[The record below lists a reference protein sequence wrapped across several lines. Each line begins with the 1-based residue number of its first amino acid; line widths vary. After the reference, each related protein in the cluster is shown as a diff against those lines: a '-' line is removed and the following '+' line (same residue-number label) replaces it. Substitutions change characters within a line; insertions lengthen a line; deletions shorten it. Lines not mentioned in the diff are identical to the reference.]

1 MRKQKAWWFL
11 KNVYLCP
18 RINQIKMDKFPIKTA
33 ITTEELA
40 DKILPFKIQE
50 DADNIY
56 ILDYTIPKSNNKKN
70 FKMREQIVWS
80 IYGKWQAIHETKKR
94 YNNALKSDILIRFE
108 GITETVQKAAR
119 NYKYTM
125 AMCAFDEVLQY
136 SIEVKRDK
144 PKKEVENQKRYKEM
158 IIMNL
163 QTEAFKPYFENIKM
177 TVGVLRT
184 DESKKIQYC
193 ISTIEQ

>member
-1 MRKQKAWWFL
+1 
-11 KNVYLCP
+11 
-18 RINQIKMDKFPIKTA
+18 MDKFTAKTTA
-33 ITTEELA
+33 IKEEFI
-40 DKILPFKIQE
+40 DKIVPFKIQE

-70 FKMREQIVWS
+70 FKIREQIVWS
-80 IYGKWQAIHETKKR
+80 IYGKWQAMHETKKR
-94 YNNALKSDILIRFE
+94 YNIALKSDILIRFE
-108 GITETVQKAAR
+108 GISETVQKAAR

-136 SIEVKRDK
+136 AVEVKRDK
-144 PKKEVENQKRYKEM
+144 PKNEVENQRRYKEM

-177 TVGVLRT
+177 IVGVLRT

>member
-1 MRKQKAWWFL
+1 
-11 KNVYLCP
+11 
-18 RINQIKMDKFPIKTA
+18 MDKYTTKTA
-33 ITTEELA
+33 AIKEEFV

-56 ILDYTIPKSNNKKN
+56 ILDYTIPKLNNKIN
-70 FKMREQIVWS
+70 FKIREQIVWS
-80 IYGKWQAIHETKKR
+80 IYGKWQAMHETKKR
-94 YNNALKSDILIRFE
+94 YNIALKSDILIRFE
-108 GITETVQKAAR
+108 GISETVQKAAR

-136 SIEVKRDK
+136 AVEVKRDK
-144 PKKEVENQKRYKEM
+144 PKNEVENQRRYKEM
-158 IIMNL
+158 IVMNL
-163 QTEAFKPYFENIKM
+163 QTEAFKPYFENIKLI
-177 TVGVLRT
+177 VGVLRT

>member
-1 MRKQKAWWFL
+1 
-11 KNVYLCP
+11 
-18 RINQIKMDKFPIKTA
+18 MDKFTSK
-33 ITTEELA
+33 ITITEEEFI
-40 DKILPFKIQE
+40 DKILPFSIKE
-50 DADNIY
+50 DVDNIY
-56 ILDYTIPKSNNKKN
+56 ILDYTIPKSNNKKD
-70 FKMREQIVWS
+70 FKIREQIVWS
-80 IYGKWQAIHETKKR
+80 IYGKWQAMHKTKKR
-94 YNNALKSDILIRFE
+94 YNIALKSDILIRFE
-108 GITETVQKAAR
+108 GISETVQKAAR

-136 SIEVKRDK
+136 AIEVKRDK
-144 PKKEVENQKRYKEM
+144 PKKYVENQRRYKEV

-163 QTEAFKPYFENIKM
+163 CTAAFMPYFENIKM

>member
-1 MRKQKAWWFL
+1 MELTLKATASKSKF
-11 KNVYLCP
+11 V
-18 RINQIKMDKFPIKTA
+18 DKVSLFN
-33 ITTEELA
+33 IT
-40 DKILPFKIQE
+40 E
-50 DADNIY
+50 DADNIH
-56 ILDYTIPKSNNKKN
+56 ILDYVIPKSNDKN
-70 FKMREQIVWS
+70 SFKTREQIVWS
-80 IYGKWQAIHETKKR
+80 IYGKWQAMHKTKRR
-94 YNNALKSDILIRFE
+94 YNIELKSDILIRFE

-136 SIEVKRDK
+136 ATEVKRDK
-144 PKKEVENQKRYKEM
+144 PKKNVENQRRYKEM

-163 QTEAFKPYFENIKM
+163 KTAAFQPYFENIKM
-177 TVGVLRT
+177 TVGVVRS

>member
-1 MRKQKAWWFL
+1 MELSL
-11 KNVYLCP
+11 KTVTSKGKH
-18 RINQIKMDKFPIKTA
+18 IDKV
-33 ITTEELA
+33 
-40 DKILPFKIQE
+40 LPFKITE
-50 DADNIY
+50 DTDNVY
-56 ILDYTIPKSNNKKN
+56 ILDYVIPKSNNKNN
-70 FKMREQIVWS
+70 FKTREQIVWS
-80 IYGKWQAIHETKKR
+80 IYGKWQAKHKTKKR
-94 YNNALKSDILIRFE
+94 YNIALKSDILIRFE

-136 SIEVKRDK
+136 AVEVKRDK
-144 PKKEVENQKRYKEM
+144 PKENVENQRRYREM

-163 QTEAFKPYFENIKM
+163 KTAAFQPYFENIKM
-177 TVGVLRT
+177 TVGVVRS

>member
-1 MRKQKAWWFL
+1 
-11 KNVYLCP
+11 
-18 RINQIKMDKFPIKTA
+18 MDKFTSKTT
-33 ITTEELA
+33 ITEEEFT
-40 DKILPFKIQE
+40 DKILPFSIKE
-50 DADNIY
+50 DVDNIY
-56 ILDYTIPKSNNKKN
+56 VLDYTIPKSNNKKD

-80 IYGKWQAIHETKKR
+80 IYGKWQAMHETKKR
-94 YNNALKSDILIRFE
+94 YNIALKSDILIRFE
-108 GITETVQKAAR
+108 GISETVQKAAR

-136 SIEVKRDK
+136 AVEVKRDK
-144 PKKEVENQKRYKEM
+144 PKKNIENQRRYKEM

-163 QTEAFKPYFENIKM
+163 QTAAFMPYFENIKM

>member
-1 MRKQKAWWFL
+1 MF
-11 KNVYLCP
+11 KNV
-18 RINQIKMDKFPIKTA
+18 NHKENVVDKV
-33 ITTEELA
+33 LS
-40 DKILPFKIQE
+40 FKITE

-56 ILDYTIPKSNNKKN
+56 ILDYTVPKSNNKKN

-80 IYGKWQAIHETKKR
+80 IYGKWQAMHETKKR
-94 YNNALKSDILIRFE
+94 YNIALKSDILIRFE
-108 GITETVQKAAR
+108 GISETVQKAAR

-136 SIEVKRDK
+136 AVEVRRDK
-144 PKKEVENQKRYKEM
+144 PKKDVENQRRYKEM

-163 QTEAFKPYFENIKM
+163 QTAAFQPYFENIKM
-177 TVGVLRT
+177 TVGVVRT